1 MNLKRLSLQI
11 LLLII
16 PFFSKAQQA
25 ENQNAFPVQITIS
38 SGIVEGEFDIKTN
51 IQSFKGIPFAQPP
64 VGDLRWKAPQP
75 VTSWNSVK
83 QTKKFGPRAIQSN
96 VFGDMGFRSDGMSE
110 DCLYLNVWSP
120 AKSADEK
127 LPVLVYFYGG
137 GFAAGDGSE
146 SRYDGE
152 NMAKK
157 GIVTLT
163 VNYRLGIW
171 GFFSHPELTK
181 ESPNHASGNYGL
193 LDQNAALKWVQA
205 NISKFGGDPKRVTI
219 AGESAGS
226 IAVSAQ
232 MASPLSKGLIAGA
245 IGESGGSIFPTLAPI
260 PLAQAEKTGL
270 EFAQKIGAPSLK
282 DLRSMS
288 TLELYQKSLGTS
300 LGVFK
305 TTIDGYFLTKTLP
318 ETFEAKQQAMVPL
331 LLGWNSEEMTYRALT
346 AGKDITNEIY
356 IQKVKELYGNKADE
370 VLKLYPVGTPEVTE
384 QSATD
389 LAGDRFIAYS
399 TWKWFDLHRKNST
412 QPVYRYYYAHPRPEM
427 RDKSLEAGLAGG
439 VIKKNSNTPKTPIP
453 KGAVHSAEIEYAMG
467 NLDGNKDYAWTEAD
481 YSVSETMM
489 NYFANFIKTGNPNG
503 EKLPVWQMAKEEEK
517 PEVMIID
524 LMSKSKKAENDARYL
539 FLEKE
544 YSKK

>member
-1 MNLKRLSLQI
+1 MNLKTNCIGI
-11 LLLII
+11 LLLLI
-16 PFFSKAQQA
+16 PFFSEAQQA
-25 ENQNAFPVQITIS
+25 ENQNAFPVQLTIAN
-38 SGIVEGEFDIKTN
+38 GTIEGEFDIKTN

-75 VTSWNSVK
+75 LTNWTEVK

-120 AKSADEK
+120 AKSANEK

-181 ESPNHASGNYGL
+181 ESPNRASGNYGL

-232 MASPLSKGLIAGA
+232 MASPLSKGIIAGA
-245 IGESGGSIFPTLAPI
+245 IGESGGSIFPTLAPV
-260 PLAQAEKTGL
+260 PLAEAEKTGL
-270 EFAQKIGAPSLK
+270 EYAQKIGATSLK
-282 DLRSMS
+282 NLREMS
-288 TLELYQKSLGTS
+288 TLELYQKSLGSS

-318 ETFEAKQQAMVPL
+318 ETFEAKQQAMIPL

-346 AGKDITNEIY
+346 AGKDISNETY
-356 IQKVKELYGNKADE
+356 IQKVKELYGKKADE
-370 VLKLYPVGTPEVTE
+370 VLKLYPTGTLEVTE

-389 LAGDRFIAYS
+389 LSGDRFIAYS

-412 QPVYRYYYAHPRPEM
+412 QPVYRYYYTHPRPEM
-427 RDKSLEAGLAGG
+427 RDNSLEAGLAGG
-439 VIKKNSNTPKTPIP
+439 VIKKNSNTPKAPIP

-467 NLDGNKDYAWTEAD
+467 NLAGNKDYPWTESD
-481 YSVSETMM
+481 YAVSETML

-503 EKLPVWQMAKEEEK
+503 DKLPVWPMAKNEEK
-517 PEVMIID
+517 PEIMIID
-524 LMSKSKKAENDARYL
+524 LASKSVRAENDARYL
-539 FLEKE
+539 FLDKE

>member
-1 MNLKRLSLQI
+1 MNLKTNCIGI
-11 LLLII
+11 LLLLI
-16 PFFSKAQQA
+16 PFFSEAQQA
-25 ENQNAFPVQITIS
+25 ENQNAFPVQLTIAN
-38 SGIVEGEFDIKTN
+38 GTIEGEFDIKTN

-75 VTSWNSVK
+75 LTNWTGVK

-120 AKSADEK
+120 AKSTSEK

-181 ESPNHASGNYGL
+181 ESPNRASGNYGL
-193 LDQNAALKWVQA
+193 LDQNAALKWIQA

-245 IGESGGSIFPTLAPI
+245 IGESGGSIFPTLAPV
-260 PLAQAEKTGL
+260 PLAEAEKTGL
-270 EFAQKIGAPSLK
+270 EYAQKIGATSLK
-282 DLRSMS
+282 NLREMS
-288 TLELYQKSLGTS
+288 TLELYQKSLGSS

-318 ETFEAKQQAMVPL
+318 ETFEAKQQAMIPL

-346 AGKDITNEIY
+346 AGKDISNETY
-356 IQKVKELYGNKADE
+356 IQKVKELYGKKADE
-370 VLKLYPVGTPEVTE
+370 VLKLYPTGTLEVTE

-389 LAGDRFIAYS
+389 LSGDRFIAYS

-412 QPVYRYYYAHPRPEM
+412 QPVYRYYYTHPRPEM
-427 RDKSLEAGLAGG
+427 RDNSLEAGVAGG
-439 VIKKNSNTPKTPIP
+439 VIKKNSNTPKAPIP

-467 NLDGNKDYAWTEAD
+467 NLAGNKDYAWTESD
-481 YSVSETMM
+481 YAVSETML
-489 NYFANFIKTGNPNG
+489 NYFTNFIKTGNPNG
-503 EKLPVWQMAKEEEK
+503 DKLPVWPMAKNEEK
-517 PEVMIID
+517 PEIMIID
-524 LMSKSKKAENDARYL
+524 LASKSVRAENDARYL
-539 FLEKE
+539 FLDKE

>member
-1 MNLKRLSLQI
+1 MNLKTNCIGI
-11 LLLII
+11 LLLLI
-16 PFFSKAQQA
+16 PLFSEAQQA
-25 ENQNAFPVQITIS
+25 ENQNAFPVQLTIAN
-38 SGIVEGEFDIKTN
+38 GTIEGEFDIKTN

-75 VTSWNSVK
+75 LTNWTGVK

-120 AKSADEK
+120 AKSANDK

-146 SRYDGE
+146 RRYDGE

-171 GFFSHPELTK
+171 GFFAHPELTK

-245 IGESGGSIFPTLAPI
+245 IGESGGSIFPTLAPV
-260 PLAQAEKTGL
+260 PLAEAEKIGL
-270 EFAQKIGAPSLK
+270 EYAQKIGATSLK
-282 DLRSMS
+282 NLREMS
-288 TLELYQKSLGTS
+288 TLELYQKSLGSS

-318 ETFEAKQQAMVPL
+318 ETFEAKQQAMIPL

-346 AGKDITNEIY
+346 AGKDISNETY
-356 IQKVKELYGNKADE
+356 IQKVKELYGKKADE
-370 VLKLYPVGTPEVTE
+370 VLKLYPTGTLEVTE

-389 LAGDRFIAYS
+389 LSGDRFIAYS

-412 QPVYRYYYAHPRPEM
+412 QPVYRYYYTHPRPEM
-427 RDKSLEAGLAGG
+427 RDNSLEAGLAGG
-439 VIKKNSNTPKTPIP
+439 VIKKNSNTPKAPIP

-467 NLDGNKDYAWTEAD
+467 NLAGNKDYAWTESD
-481 YSVSETMM
+481 YAVSETML

-503 EKLPVWQMAKEEEK
+503 DKLPVWPMAKNEEK
-517 PEVMIID
+517 PEIMIID
-524 LMSKSKKAENDARYL
+524 LASKSIRAENDARYL
-539 FLEKE
+539 FLDKE